1 MICVLLSAVLEPYV
15 QQKLCVKFEAS
26 ER

>member
-1 MICVLLSAVLEPYV
+1 MMCVLLSAVLEPYV
-15 QQKLCVKFEAS
+15 NQKLCVKFEAS